1 MRMPADDH
9 VHSEWSFDAR
19 RGDMER
25 TCERAIRIGLPSV
38 AFTEHVD
45 FTAWGPGDG
54 DGGPAEQLT
63 IDRRRVRPFDIEGY
77 FACLERCRDLFPG
90 LRIRSGIEA
99 GEPHLFAASLDK
111 VLGQASFDRVLG
123 SLHSISLDGALVF
136 AENAVGPVDADEVL
150 RRYFDEM
157 LRLIEAS
164 DSFEVLAHV
173 DYPRRAWPT
182 QQGAPAFDEL
192 DFEAE
197 YRAVFRALAGSGRV
211 LEVNTKGPLLTIQ
224 LLRWWREEG
233 GGAVSFGSDTHRPE
247 RVGQRFGEAT
257 AIASAAG
264 FRPTDDPLDFWR
276 R

>member
-1 MRMPADDH
+1 MGMPADDH
-9 VHSEWSFDAR
+9 VHSEWSYDAP

-25 TCERAIRIGLPSV
+25 ACEHAVRIGLPSL

-45 FTAWGPGDG
+45 FTAWGPGDSA
-54 DGGPAEQLT
+54 DGLADPPTL
-63 IDRRRVRPFDIEGY
+63 DRAHVSPFDVEGY
-77 FACLERCRDLFPG
+77 FASLERCRDLFPD

-111 VLGQASFDRVLG
+111 VLGQATFDRVLG
-123 SLHSISLDGALVF
+123 SLHSLSVDGRLVF
-136 AENAVGPVDADEVL
+136 AERAVGPVDAGEVL
-150 RRYFDEM
+150 RRYFAELHRM
-157 LRLIEAS
+157 IEAS

-182 QQGAPAFDEL
+182 GPDSPAFDER

-197 YRAVFRALAGSGRV
+197 YRAVFRALAGSERV
-211 LEVNTKGPLLTIQ
+211 LEVNTKGPLLTVQ

-233 GGAVSFGSDTHRPE
+233 GGAVSFGGDSHRPD
-247 RVGQRFGEAT
+247 RVGQRFAEAT